1 MDDIINKP
9 EQGHDWQE
17 TWKKNLSQVDDKL
30 IELFKD
36 AGEKAGDLTEHAKAK
51 VHEMLDKIDM
61 DEKARANWDK
71 AKADSKLIG
80 AKIENR
86 IAHLVADGKI
96 TWAKMTKKEGDK

>member
-1 MDDIINKP
+1 MDDATPQP
-9 EQGHDWQE
+9 EAGHDWQE

-30 IELFKD
+30 IEFFKD
-36 AGEKAGDLTEHAKAK
+36 AGEKAGDISEQAKAK
-51 VHEMLDKIDM
+51 IQEMLDKTDM

-86 IAHLVADGKI
+86 IEHLIADGKI
-96 TWAKMTKKEGDK
+96 TWAKWTKKSEDA